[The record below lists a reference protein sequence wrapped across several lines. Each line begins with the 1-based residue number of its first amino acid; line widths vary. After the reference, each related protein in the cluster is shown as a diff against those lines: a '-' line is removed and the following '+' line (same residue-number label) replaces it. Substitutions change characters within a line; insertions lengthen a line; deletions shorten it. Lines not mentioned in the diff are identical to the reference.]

1 MSNDYS
7 IEIAKAKFRA
17 IKRAEM
23 RLRQRLDMIDWE
35 YDILRPAVKELEK
48 EATEGK
54 LPTFEL
60 TDGTSK
66 NRK

>member
-1 MSNDYS
+1 MSDYS
-7 IEIAKAKFRA
+7 LEVAKEKYRA

-35 YDILRPAVKELEK
+35 YDVLRPAVKELDK
-48 EATEGK
+48 AATEGK

-60 TDGTSK
+60 TDGTSN

>member
-1 MSNDYS
+1 MSDYS
-7 IEIAKAKFRA
+7 LEIAKAKYRA
-17 IKRAEM
+17 IKRAER
-23 RLRQRLDMIDWE
+23 RLVQRLEMIDWE
-35 YDILRPAVKELEK
+35 YEVLRPAVKELETA
-48 EATEGK
+48 ATEGK